1 MGRRLQSLILL
12 APGTLWLVAFFLV
25 PLVAV
30 AVYSFWRVETYQI
43 VPDFGLHNY
52 VKALTGTIYFDV
64 AVRTVRIAV
73 VVTVISFL
81 IGYPVAYYLARKVR
95 RFRLTLLMLII
106 MPLWTSY
113 LVRTFAWAL
122 MLGRNGVINQGLQ
135 GAGLTEAPIEWLLYS
150 EFAVVLAL
158 VHIYMPFMVLPIY
171 AVLERFDE
179 RLLEAARDMGA
190 SRLTAFLTVT
200 LPLSVPGIVAG
211 TIFVFV
217 PAIGAYVTP
226 ELIGGTDGM
235 MFGNII
241 AEQFG
246 GTFEYPFGSAL
257 TVLMV
262 ALVVAIVSLG
272 LRHSSLGRG

>member
-1 MGRRLQSLILL
+1 MTERRERFTLL
-12 APGTLWLVAFFLV
+12 APGTLWLTVFFLV

-30 AVYSFWRVETYQI
+30 LVYSFWKVENYRI
-43 VPDFGLHNY
+43 IADPGLRNY
-52 VKALTGTIYFDV
+52 AKILAGDIYYGV
-64 AVRTVRIAV
+64 AVRTFRIAA
-73 VVTVISFL
+73 VVTLASLIIS
-81 IGYPVAYYLARKVR
+81 YPVAYFLARKVR
-95 RFRLTLLMLII
+95 RFRFMLLMLII

-122 MLGRNGVINQGLQ
+122 VLGRNGVVNQAIQGIGLVD
-135 GAGLTEAPIEWLLYS
+135 APLEWLLYS
-150 EFAVVLAL
+150 EFAVTLAL

-171 AVLERFDE
+171 AVLERFDGT
-179 RLLEAARDMGA
+179 LLEAATDMGA
-190 SRLTAFLTVT
+190 SKFKAFLTVT
-200 LPLSVPGIVAG
+200 LPLSLPGVVAG

-235 MFGNII
+235 MFGNLI
-241 AEQFG
+241 AQQFG

-262 ALVVAIVSLG
+262 AFVALIVSIG
-272 LRHSSLGRG
+272 LRYGGLRRV